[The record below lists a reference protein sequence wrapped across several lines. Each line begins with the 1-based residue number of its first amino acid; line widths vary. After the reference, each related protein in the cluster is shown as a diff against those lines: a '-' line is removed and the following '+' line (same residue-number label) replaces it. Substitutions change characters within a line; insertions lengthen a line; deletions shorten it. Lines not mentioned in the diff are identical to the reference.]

1 MQAGLYEDGDL
12 RAETQLIAK
21 AIAVYDHNRRLSHG
35 QVQQTFVPAILF
47 RGSALF
53 FYKNPMTDELR
64 NAVTIGTPV
73 TRPITIQRFRPPV
86 SVPWP
91 GSYETDGHDR
101 SGESEEDDP
110 GSSGYEGTRMQL

>member
-1 MQAGLYEDGDL
+1 MQASLYGGGDL
-12 RAETQLIAK
+12 RPETQLIAK
-21 AIAVYDHNRRLSHG
+21 AIAVYDHNQRLSHG

-53 FYKNPMTDELR
+53 FYKIPVTDELR

-86 SVPWP
+86 SVPS
-91 GSYETDGHDR
+91 SYETMGMTVLENR
-101 SGESEEDDP
+101 K
-110 GSSGYEGTRMQL
+110 RMIQALQAMKELVCS